1 MAVILWSV
9 LPILIVHLALHRW
22 MRRALGFQLLLDLA
36 LLVLF
41 GPILAR
47 GLVLDPVRCLER
59 SPPFAAWRWDPRT
72 GLQSTQSDLVLQLH
86 PWWEEARRQM
96 LRGRLPLI
104 APHVG
109 AGTPLLANGQ
119 SGVLAP
125 VMAPVWFLG
134 PERGTTV
141 MAVWKVEAAAL
152 GTFLLL
158 AAGWRLRLAAA
169 ALGGAVWGLAPFTM
183 GWLLSPLAWS
193 LAAMPWIWWMVSSS
207 LRRRAGRWAPML
219 VGGVLGAVMGWG
231 INPESAAIVVG
242 SALLA
247 GLILRPRRWRRL
259 VLAAAVAAGVAAVLA
274 LPTLRLIGASSKA
287 RAYAAANPNLAP
299 VPLAIRA
306 LVAGQTILPAALGN
320 PGRGSWAGPYPYA
333 AGALGVGG
341 VAMVLLLAG
350 GAGWRRRRYLLA
362 ALAALGVA
370 AVLAFRLPP
379 LDWILVRV
387 PPFDRMTLP
396 RFGMLVPWSLA
407 LMAALA
413 LDGKPARAWRRFA
426 GWVLAAIL
434 LGAGGWLLG
443 RGLGGLDAVCVLST
457 GVAAC
462 LALLLLPSHRHVLP
476 WLAAAELLLLA
487 QGINPAAVP
496 ADTLPEPPVL
506 RRLVERAADRPGRI
520 CGLGGALPPNLAAR
534 YGLADLRSFDPL
546 RPWPLARLHALLG
559 APDPV
564 LPGPLSSA
572 PPHLLG
578 AWSVRWLVTPAGT
591 PAPGWE
597 PVDRGDG
604 VRVWRNQDWL
614 PEIRVVGRTVET
626 GEEAGWSLLARDP
639 PWLDEAAVVPRGQ
652 GSASA
657 GQVSLEVEERS
668 PARILARVDCDGPCL
683 LVAARAW
690 APGWVARV
698 DGRSAFLVRANM
710 AGLGVVAPAGTHEIE
725 LRYHAW

>member
-1 MAVILWSV
+1 MAVILWAAV
-9 LPILIVHLALHRW
+9 PILIVHLALHRW
-22 MRRALGFQLLLDLA
+22 MRRGLGFQLLLDLV

-41 GPILAR
+41 GPVLAR

-59 SPPFAAWRWDPRT
+59 SPPFAAWRWDSRT
-72 GLQSTQSDLVLQLH
+72 ELQPTQSDLVLQLH

-104 APHVG
+104 ASRVG

-119 SGVLAP
+119 TGVLAP
-125 VMAPVWFLG
+125 IMAPVWFLG

-158 AAGWRLRLAAA
+158 AAGWRVGVLAA
-169 ALGGAVWGLAPFTM
+169 ALGGVVWGVAPFTM

-193 LAAMPWIWWMVSSS
+193 LAAMPWIWWLVGSS
-207 LRRRAGRWAPML
+207 LRRRARRWAPVL
-219 VGGVLGAVMGWG
+219 AGAASGVLMGWG
-231 INPESAAIVVG
+231 TNPESAAIAVG

-247 GLILRPRRWRRL
+247 GLLLHPRRWRRL
-259 VLAAAVAAGVAAVLA
+259 ALMVAVAAGVALVLA
-274 LPTLRLIGASSKA
+274 VPTLRLISASSKA
-287 RAYAAANPNLAP
+287 RSYAGANPNLAP
-299 VPLAIRA
+299 VPLAVRM
-306 LVAGQTILPAALGN
+306 LVAGQTVLPAALGN

-341 VAMVLLLAG
+341 AAMVLLLAG
-350 GAGWRRRRYLLA
+350 GIGQRRKRYLWA
-362 ALAALGVA
+362 VFSALAVA

-379 LDWILVRV
+379 LDWLLVRI

-407 LMAALA
+407 LLAALA
-413 LDGKPARAWRRFA
+413 LDGRPASGWRRFA
-426 GWVLAAIL
+426 GWVLASVL
-434 LGAGGWLLG
+434 LGGGGWLLG
-443 RGLGGLDAVCVLST
+443 RGLTGMDAVCVLST
-457 GVAAC
+457 GVAAS
-462 LALLLLPSHRHVLP
+462 LAMLLLPSQRRLLP

-487 QGINPAAVP
+487 QGINPAAAP
-496 ADTLPEPPVL
+496 ADALPEPPVL
-506 RRLVERAADRPGRI
+506 RRLVERAGTLPGRI
-520 CGLGGALPPNLAAR
+520 CGLGGALPPNLASR

-559 APDPV
+559 ARDPV
-564 LPGPLSSA
+564 LPGVLSSA
-572 PPHLLG
+572 PPRLLG
-578 AWSVRWLVTPAGT
+578 AWSVRWLVTPADT

-597 PVDRGDG
+597 AVDRGEG
-604 VRVWRNQDWL
+604 VRVWSNPDWL
-614 PEIRVVGRTVET
+614 PEIRVVGKTVEA
-626 GEEAGWSLLARDP
+626 EAAVGWRLLAADP
-639 PWLDEAAVVPRGQ
+639 PWLADAAVVPAGQ

-657 GQVSLEVEERS
+657 GEMSLQVEERS
-668 PARILARVDCDGPCL
+668 PVRVVARVSCDGPCL

-690 APGWVARV
+690 APGWAARV
-698 DGRSAFLVRANM
+698 DGRPAVLVQANL
-710 AGLGVVAPAGTHEIE
+710 AGLGAVAPAGTHEIE